1 VQASL
6 EIAFWVALLTFPLMQ
21 IAVLLIAQAD
31 PDTMIRYL
39 TTSGLLIN
47 MGSFAAFVY
56 AVVHAI
62 VFLASESSGWGL
74 ATSVIAGVSGLVTV
88 VALIQLHS
96 LAANIAL
103 AKGAVPRQRRRR

>member
-1 VQASL
+1 MQASL

-31 PDTMIRYL
+31 TDTMIRYL
-39 TTSGLLIN
+39 TTWGLWIN

-56 AVVHAI
+56 AVVHA
-62 VFLASESSGWGL
+62 VFFLVSDSSSWGL
-74 ATSVIAGVSGLVTV
+74 ATAVIAGVSGLVTV

-103 AKGAVPRQRRRR
+103 AKGVGPPQRRRR